1 LMASA
6 WPVVLVMWLRFAGR
20 PGRSR
25 GSRRLVM
32 LIFGGW
38 PKTSVRR
45 TSAV

>member
-1 LMASA
+1 
-6 WPVVLVMWLRFAGR
+6 VVVVMWLRFAGR
-20 PGRSR
+20 SERLR

-32 LIFGGW
+32 LIFGGL

>member
-1 LMASA
+1 MIAGVRFVVAS
-6 WPVVLVMWLRFAGR
+6 MWLRFAR
-20 PGRSR
+20 RSGRSR

-38 PKTSVRR
+38 PKTFVGR